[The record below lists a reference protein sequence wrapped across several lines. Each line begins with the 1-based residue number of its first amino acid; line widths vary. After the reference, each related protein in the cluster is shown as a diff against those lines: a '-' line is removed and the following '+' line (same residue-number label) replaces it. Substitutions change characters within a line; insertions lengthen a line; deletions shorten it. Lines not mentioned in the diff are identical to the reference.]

1 MKGTLIPILLVL
13 NPFNRYSMSISLS
26 FVLLKGNQSD
36 AQKFNKVLAF
46 DLDTYSFIR
55 TKYNIV
61 GKFIGI
67 LTDFKQQY
75 NISNF
80 PCEISIFE
88 IYWLLKQLEGS
99 DIIWRLYHNESYN
112 VEAESFA
119 LENKEPLTGIPFRND
134 YTNGVDKSDILL
146 KELQNQLEED
156 LDYKFYSYLKN
167 KFKTEDANQKTT
179 QYPCLISGLK
189 FGGIYN
195 LYLNDPLSI
204 HSTYIVKN
212 YVNKASASIPL
223 AQLQSDIRLGSTTKK
238 KVLVTFFDEKSDS
251 FVSYTFQ
258 WAGF

>member
-1 MKGTLIPILLVL
+1 
-13 NPFNRYSMSISLS
+13 MSISLS
-26 FVLLKGNQSD
+26 FVLLKAISSD
-36 AQKFNKVLAF
+36 VERFNKVLVF
-46 DLDTYSFIR
+46 DLDTYTFIR

-80 PCEISIFE
+80 PCEISILE
-88 IYWLLKQLEGS
+88 IYWLVTQLEGS
-99 DIIWRLYHNESYN
+99 GIACRLYHNERN
-112 VEAESFA
+112 NLEAESFA
-119 LENKEPLTGIPFRND
+119 LENDEPLNCIPFRND
-134 YTNGVDKSDILL
+134 YKNYIDKSEILL

-156 LDYKFYSYLKN
+156 LDFKFYSYLKN
-167 KFKTEDANQKTT
+167 KFKTQDAHQNTT
-179 QYPCLISGLK
+179 QYPCLLSGLK

-212 YVNKASASIPL
+212 YVNKSTSCIPL

-238 KVLVTFFDEKSDS
+238 KVLVTFVDEKTQN
-251 FVSYTFQ
+251 FASYTFQ